1 MASAPNCSPP
11 APLPRAGKSQH
22 QVLFFYGG
30 AAGTGTPSAAS
41 VSLGGARY
49 KVSATRYKVRATRYK
64 VRGAGR
70 AAASAQRMR
79 SGCAVRTQ

>member
-11 APLPRAGKSQH
+11 PPLPRAGKSQH

-49 KVSATRYKVRATRYK
+49 KVSATRYKVW
-64 VRGAGR
+64 GAGR